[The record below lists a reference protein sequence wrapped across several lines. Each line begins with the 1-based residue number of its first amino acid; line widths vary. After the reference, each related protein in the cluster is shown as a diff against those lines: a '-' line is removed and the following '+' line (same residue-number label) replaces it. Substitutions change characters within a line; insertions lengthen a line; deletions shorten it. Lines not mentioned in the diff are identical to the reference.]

1 MNRILPLAGALVLA
15 AATVSVA
22 EASPASDAWVSRT
35 GAALQSQVG
44 AAGLSDDGKVVQ
56 IRVKV
61 APDGAGAVIVAGTS
75 GSRDFDDAVKAA
87 ARRAAEHCRARGT
100 PIAKLALQ
108 FALANPDIA
117 TTVAGS
123 ANPNNIRDWATW
135 AAEPLDTE
143 LLAEVQAIFA
153 PVKNIGHTEGL
164 AENN

>member
-87 ARRAAEHCRARGT
+87 ARKA
-100 PIAKLALQ
+100 
-108 FALANPDIA
+108 DIA
-117 TTVAGS
+117 RPPAELVGRTVTFRLGDSS
-123 ANPNNIRDWATW
+123 AVATG
-135 AAEPLDTE
+135 A
-143 LLAEVQAIFA
+143 
-153 PVKNIGHTEGL
+153 N
-164 AENN
+164 